1 MSFSEI
7 GSTKAKLRERA
18 LGSSA
23 SRRKTQS
30 WDKALE
36 AGKKKIRR
44 SSMIGFSPFL
54 LSSSS
59 ADVSLFQPFGNSK
72 GPGIPQ

>member
-36 AGKKKIRR
+36 AGKKK
-44 SSMIGFSPFL
+44 SGEAL
-54 LSSSS
+54 
-59 ADVSLFQPFGNSK
+59 
-72 GPGIPQ
+72 